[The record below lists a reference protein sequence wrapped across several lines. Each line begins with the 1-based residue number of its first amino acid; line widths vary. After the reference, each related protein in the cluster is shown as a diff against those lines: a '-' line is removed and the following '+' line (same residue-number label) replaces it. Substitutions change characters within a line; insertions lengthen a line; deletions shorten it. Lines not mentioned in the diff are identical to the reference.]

1 MSVSTRKQCKDY
13 CTVLSTKLCRRPDKG
28 GSQGRSIQ
36 LLTNWYS
43 VQLPK
48 ELDIV
53 HYHISY
59 EKLKDAEGTKREDV
73 RPGNFTANVRK
84 ECMKIFAQQYKQ
96 FEYCGYDGQSSAYLP
111 SSIKV
116 TMPASGFLSKI
127 VHPKN
132 DEIAKSEFGYEMKV
146 KKVDLLNVSVLH
158 EMLNSDIG
166 ESSQASVQAISVI
179 YRTML
184 ANKFQNYNRFF
195 ANIQN
200 DSNFVDLGEGKVQ
213 YPSVYSSLRCGQKGW
228 YQNVDIVGS
237 CFYMPIELDKYFAKA
252 FDCGYNRQTIRIED
266 IYNPQNRHV
275 LRQFG
280 DDVRGLKVIMVHINR
295 GRRVNGISNK
305 CADEL
310 AFEIDGRKVTVAQY
324 YRMKYP
330 NIRIN
335 GKYPCATMGN
345 LSKPS
350 YVPVQLC
357 RIVPGVRSMG
367 KLSANQTTVMIKK
380 NAQPAMERCK
390 MIDDWVNKLRA
401 NDNVLEHFGFC
412 YSPKMLQL
420 AGRVLEHPSLKYQG
434 SNVRPESGKWRNA
447 NFEYINHDY
456 IRQLKWMAIT
466 FDEQPRF
473 NYAEFINRL
482 CGYANRTCR
491 LPLNQPVAVRT
502 MRRND
507 NLLRFL
513 ETEKSRNQISFI
525 IVCIRTDKHYS
536 DIKTFCELKLGIMT
550 QCIKSSNIDP
560 KRSNPNFLQNLCLK
574 INEKLKGINYSIPSI
589 VNINQHMKNE
599 PTICFGADVT
609 HSVSTVSVS
618 IAAVVGSLNPLHTKY
633 HSVISKQ
640 TNPKESR
647 QSMEMILKLDESV
660 KTILI
665 EYYKST
671 KKKPSSIIFYR
682 DGVSEGQY
690 DTVLNYELDLIK
702 KACRMLPGNYSPKI
716 TLIVVGKRHH
726 TRLFP
731 QNRKDAVG
739 RSGNVPAGT
748 VVDTNIVDPKAFDF
762 YLCSHEGIMGT
773 SKPSHYIVLH
783 DENGFTSDSIQRFTF
798 DLCHLYARCTRSVSI
813 PAPVYYAHLAAY
825 RARAYNENDVENVAK
840 LNNNTLASIIK
851 LNDAIK
857 GEMFFV

>member
-13 CTVLSTKLCRRPDKG
+13 CTVLSTKLCKRPDKG
-28 GSQGRSIQ
+28 GRQGRPID
-36 LLTNWYS
+36 LLTNWYG

-53 HYHISY
+53 HYHVSY

-84 ECMKIFAQQYKQ
+84 ECMKIFSGQYKQ
-96 FEYCGYDGQSSAYLP
+96 FECCGYDGQSSAYLP

-116 TMPASGFLSKI
+116 TMPSCGFISKV

-132 DEIAKSEFGYEMKV
+132 DEIAKTEFGYEMKV
-146 KKVDLLNVSVLH
+146 KKVDWLNVNVLH
-158 EMLNSDIG
+158 NMLRADAD

-184 ANKFQNYNRFF
+184 ANKFQSYNRFF
-195 ANIQN
+195 ANIEN
-200 DSNFVDLGEGKVQ
+200 VSNYVDLGEGKVQ
-213 YPSVYSSLRCGQKGW
+213 YPSVYSSLRCGQNGW

-237 CFYMPIELDKYFAKA
+237 CFYMPIELDKYFQKA
-252 FDCGYNRQTIRIED
+252 FDRVFNRQTIRLED
-266 IYNPQNRHV
+266 IFQPQNRAT
-275 LRQFG
+275 LKQFRE
-280 DDVRGLKVIMVHINR
+280 DVRGLKVIMTHINY
-295 GRRVNGISNK
+295 GRRVNSISNK
-305 CADEL
+305 CADDL
-310 AFEIDGRKVTVAQY
+310 VFEIEGKKVTVTQY
-324 YRMKYP
+324 YRQKYP
-330 NIRIN
+330 SLRIN
-335 GKYPCATMGN
+335 GRYPCAVMGSV
-345 LSKPS
+345 SKPS
-350 YVPVQLC
+350 YVPVELC

-380 NAQPAMERCK
+380 NAQPALERCR
-390 MIDDWVNKLRA
+390 MIDDWVCKLRA

-412 YSPKMLQL
+412 YSPKMLRL
-420 AGRVLEHPSLKYQG
+420 TGRVLEHPVLKYQG
-434 SNVRPESGKWRNA
+434 TNVRPELGKWRNA
-447 NFEYINHDY
+447 NFEHVDHEYV
-456 IRQLKWMAIT
+456 RQLKWMAIT

-473 NYAEFINRL
+473 NFSDFINRL
-482 CGYANRTCR
+482 SMYANRTCR
-491 LPLNQPVAVRT
+491 LPLNQPVSVRT
-502 MRRND
+502 MRRNED
-507 NLLRFL
+507 LFKFL
-513 ETEKSRNQISFI
+513 ENEKKKNQISFI
-525 IVCIRTDKHYS
+525 IACVRSDKHYS
-536 DIKTFCELKLGIMT
+536 DIKTICELKLGIMT
-550 QCIKSSNIDP
+550 QCIKSNNIDP
-560 KRSNPNFLQNLCLK
+560 KRSNPNFLQNVCLK

-589 VNINQHMKNE
+589 MNINEHMNNE
-599 PTICFGADVT
+599 STICFGADVT
-609 HSVSTVSVS
+609 HSVSNVSIS
-618 IAAVVGSLNPLHTKY
+618 IAAVVGSVKPLHTKY

-640 TNPKESR
+640 MNPKESR
-647 QSMEMILKLDESV
+647 QSMEMIMKLDTSV

-690 DTVLNYELDLIK
+690 DTVLNYELNLIK
-702 KACRMLPGNYSPKI
+702 KACSQLPGNYNPKV

-748 VVDTNIVDPKAFDF
+748 VVDTKIVDPKAFDF

-825 RARAYNENDVENVAK
+825 RARAYNEVDVENIAK
-840 LNNNTLASIIK
+840 LNDNTLASIIK
-851 LNDAIK
+851 LNPDIEK
-857 GEMFFV
+857 EMFF